1 MNAHWSPAGELKIR
15 GAVAVW
21 VLFAH
26 LWALLLPLAL
36 VTVVALNIEFVAT
49 SSDYAWLFYVTAG
62 VMMAGSAFEIAQNT
76 IDRWYLTPGCGS
88 ADGKSFC
95 DMMFFWMIVLSQA
108 LVIIACFGAR
118 WWLTVP
124 VLLIAVVYPWFYSRA
139 RLTIV
144 PLALLGTAS
153 VAAAWFTF
161 RDPLIFL
168 QLLVSP
174 LTGAVFGALLRT
186 GAQVLHGVTTLVAS
200 SNVLILT
207 LAIAGAADGE
217 PTVWWVAG
225 GIGLLAAAAIPLIPQ
240 ATKNLAAT
248 PQPG

>member
-1 MNAHWSPAGELKIR
+1 MSWSPAGEMQIR

-36 VTVVALNIEFVAT
+36 VAVVVVHADFVAAT
-49 SSDYAWLFYVTAG
+49 ADYPWVFYVTAG

-95 DMMFFWMIVLSQA
+95 DMLFFWMIVMSQA
-108 LVIIACFGAR
+108 LVIVACVGTW
-118 WWLTVP
+118 WWLSAA
-124 VLLIAVVYPWFYSRA
+124 VLALAAVYPWFYSRA
-139 RLTIV
+139 QLTIV
-144 PLALLGTAS
+144 PLAVLGTGS

-161 RDPLIFL
+161 GDPLIVL

-200 SNVLILT
+200 SNVLILAA
-207 LAIAGAADGE
+207 AIAGAADGE
-217 PTVWWVAG
+217 PTSWWVAG
-225 GIGLLAAAAIPLIPQ
+225 GIALLAGVAIPVIPR
-240 ATKNLAAT
+240 ATKNLTAT